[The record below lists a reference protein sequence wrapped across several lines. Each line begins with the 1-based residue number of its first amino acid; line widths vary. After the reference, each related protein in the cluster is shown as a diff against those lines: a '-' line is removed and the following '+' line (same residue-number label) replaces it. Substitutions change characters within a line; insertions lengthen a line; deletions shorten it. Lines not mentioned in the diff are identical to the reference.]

1 MEGIPVALMEAM
13 AVGIPVV
20 STLHSGI
27 PELIDNHAS
36 GWLVAENDAA
46 ALAAR
51 LIAFTTLDEA
61 TLTAILGRARQ
72 KIENDFNQQV
82 INQRLASLL
91 HTL

>member
-27 PELIDNHAS
+27 PELVEADKS
-36 GWLVAENDAA
+36 GWLVAENDAQ
-46 ALAAR
+46 ALADQ
-51 LIAFTTLDEA
+51 LSAFSRFDRAVLEPVVK
-61 TLTAILGRARQ
+61 RARE
-72 KIENDFNQQV
+72 KVEHDFNQRV

-91 HTL
+91 QTL